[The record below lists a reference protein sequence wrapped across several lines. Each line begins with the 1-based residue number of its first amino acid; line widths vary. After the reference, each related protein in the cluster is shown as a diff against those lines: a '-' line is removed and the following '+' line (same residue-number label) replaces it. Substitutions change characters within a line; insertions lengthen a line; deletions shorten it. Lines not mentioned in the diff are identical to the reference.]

1 MKRNLFIS
9 ISDSWKSVSIG
20 YKQKPLIYMG
30 LIWRCLK
37 SRPSQADCPVF
48 LTHSY
53 YNNRTLCTVLF
64 YCYMTNYHK
73 FNLKNMHI
81 SSKHFWMSFS
91 SVLVLFLRPHGVKPR
106 WLSGLNLLAKAP
118 SPHPSSLVMGR
129 IHSLQLCDWGHCHPA
144 SRDRSH
150 FLEASLKSLS
160 CGPST
165 GWLTFPISLPSRS
178 GQTLQSISLIRSSTS
193 R

>member
-9 ISDSWKSVSIG
+9 ISDNWKSVSIG
-20 YKQKPLIYMG
+20 YKQKSLIYMG

-106 WLSGLNLLAKAP
+106 WLSGLNLFGQGQD
-118 SPHPSSLVMGR
+118 SLRAIV
-129 IHSLQLCDWGHCHPA
+129 W
-144 SRDRSH
+144 
-150 FLEASLKSLS
+150 LKSLS
-160 CGPST
+160 PCQQGSFSFPRGIPQVLVMWPLHRLAHISNLST
-165 GWLTFPISLPSRS
+165 FKKWSDTSNLFPN
-178 GQTLQSISLIRSSTS
+178 
-193 R
+193 